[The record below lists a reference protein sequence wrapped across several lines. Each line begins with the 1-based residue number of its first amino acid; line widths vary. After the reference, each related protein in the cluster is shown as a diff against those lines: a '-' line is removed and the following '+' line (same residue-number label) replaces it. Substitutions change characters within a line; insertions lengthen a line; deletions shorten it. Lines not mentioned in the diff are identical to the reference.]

1 MRIFGRPARRYLA
14 SVPHIP
20 EYVQSAARCIRL
32 FQNPWTVLRCYLTR
46 STPPGHVLRLRQG
59 MTIHLS
65 EDPFDIVTVFGLFVR
80 QDYGLIA
87 PGSKVV
93 DIGANIGVFTL
104 FAIHCGASV
113 VHAYEP
119 SGDSF
124 QCLRRNLDENR
135 LNGKVSSFR
144 SAVSKGP
151 ERVVPFPRRS
161 SVYNALGSGTQSG
174 DGFDEVPL
182 ETLATVIE
190 RIGHADLLKMDCEGE
205 EEQIIDGAGL
215 DVMQLVDEIRLEY
228 HNGRGAVIKQ
238 LLADRGFKPTFWWE
252 ADARGG
258 LGWFERL

>member
-1 MRIFGRPARRYLA
+1 
-14 SVPHIP
+14 
-20 EYVQSAARCIRL
+20 
-32 FQNPWTVLRCYLTR
+32 
-46 STPPGHVLRLRQG
+46 

-80 QDYGLIA
+80 RDYGLIA

-124 QCLRRNLDENR
+124 DCLRRNVDENR
-135 LNGKVSSFR
+135 LSGKVSAFR
-144 SAVSKGP
+144 SAVSSGP
-151 ERVVPFPRRS
+151 ERRVLFPRRS
-161 SVYNALGSGTQSG
+161 SVYNALGTGTQSG
-174 DGFDEVPL
+174 EGLDEVAL

-205 EEQIIDGAGL
+205 EEQIIDGAEL
-215 DVMQLVDEIRLEY
+215 EVMQRIDEIRLEY

-238 LLADRGFKPTFWWE
+238 QLVDRGFKPTLWWE